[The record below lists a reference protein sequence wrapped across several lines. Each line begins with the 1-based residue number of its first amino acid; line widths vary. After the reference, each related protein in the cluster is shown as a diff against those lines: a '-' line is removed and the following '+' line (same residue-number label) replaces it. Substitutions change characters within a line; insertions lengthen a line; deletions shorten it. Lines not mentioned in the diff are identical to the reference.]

1 MKLVLRLVVHLFC
14 SSVNDRKE
22 SCKLNNL
29 GPIELDI
36 LFGRV
41 FIVKIQT
48 YGAYCNNKSCS
59 PVYKQLINFLI
70 WSEKF

>member
-1 MKLVLRLVVHLFC
+1 MWMKLVLRLVVHLFC

-36 LFGRV
+36 LLVGCLSSKYKHMGL
-41 FIVKIQT
+41 IVIIRAVVPCT
-48 YGAYCNNKSCS
+48 NSL
-59 PVYKQLINFLI
+59 LIF
-70 WSEKF
+70 